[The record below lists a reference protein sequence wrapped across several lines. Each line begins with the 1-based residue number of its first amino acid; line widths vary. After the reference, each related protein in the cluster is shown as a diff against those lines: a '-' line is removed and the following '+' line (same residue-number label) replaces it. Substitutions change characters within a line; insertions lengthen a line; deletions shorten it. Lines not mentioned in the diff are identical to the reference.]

1 MALPAAGDSERG
13 ADLVSEAGQDPDRDA
28 AVNRAAWSAVNA
40 EYAADHAMRAWRAG
54 EFGWGI
60 FDIPERE
67 LGVLGRVAGL
77 DVVELG
83 CGTAYLSGWLAR
95 QGARPVGVDITHA
108 QLRTARHC
116 QEWFGVRFPLVEADA
131 GQVPLADRSF
141 DLAVSEC
148 GASLYCDPRRWIPE
162 AARLLRP
169 GGRLV
174 FHTFSV
180 LVAMCQPADD
190 GLAGPQ
196 LLRPQRE
203 GSRP

>member
-83 CGTAYLSGWLAR
+83 CGTAYLSAWLAR

-108 QLRTARHC
+108 QLRTARRC

-131 GQVPLADRSF
+131 GQVPLAAGSF
-141 DLAVSEC
+141 DLAVS
-148 GASLYCDPRRWIPE
+148 ARAPIFDRHPRPSLPP
-162 AARLLRP
+162 APPLRP
-169 GGRLV
+169 PPLPPS
-174 FHTFSV
+174 F
-180 LVAMCQPADD
+180 P
-190 GLAGPQ
+190 
-196 LLRPQRE
+196 
-203 GSRP
+203 